1 MSRIFRPKKS
11 RTWLWPVLLVAL
23 VAGALAF
30 AACGGE
36 DPTPTPEPTAT
47 PEPTSTPVPTPTPMP
62 EPTATPEPEPEPEP
76 DADSSMMS
84 ITDIDENSTVG
95 DLIGALSEEE
105 TACITAA
112 FGEVILESMKD
123 QPLAAVAAS
132 FELFPIQCLSEENA
146 ISAIVTMQS
155 LQAGGFSDESISC
168 LVETYG
174 EHGVPSP
181 TADQVQ
187 AMRSLFYGHMCLTD
201 EEALALTGDVPA
213 GEALPLPSQLRC
225 VAEQTDLENLF
236 KILEAFAMMGT
247 ATELPTPDPELMMV
261 TAEVMAAQEA
271 CGIPTLGP

>member
-1 MSRIFRPKKS
+1 MFLVNPMKKRAS
-11 RTWLWPVLLVAL
+11 WVWPVLLVAI

-36 DPTPTPEPTAT
+36 DPTATPEPTATPAPTATPIPTPTPEPTAT
-47 PEPTSTPVPTPTPMP
+47 P
-62 EPTATPEPEPEPEP
+62 APEPEPEP
-76 DADSSMMS
+76 DSSMMS

-155 LQAGGFSDESISC
+155 VQAGGFSDESVAC
-168 LVETYG
+168 LVQTYG
-174 EHGVPSP
+174 EHGVPSA

-187 AMRSLFYGHMCLTD
+187 AMRSLLYGQMCLTD
-201 EEALALTGDVPA
+201 EEAMALQGDA
-213 GEALPLPSQLRC
+213 SADDALPLPSQLRC
-225 VAEQTDLENLF
+225 VAEQIDLESLF
-236 KILEAFAMMGT
+236 KILEAFAMLEN
-247 ATELPTPDPELMMV
+247 ATEIPTPDPELMMM

-271 CGIPTLGP
+271 CGVQTIGP